1 MGSVGAAVWAEAVAE
16 GGVPV
21 AVGMRS
27 VLRALVGVKWTEASS
42 VAGSVMRNVRS
53 LVVRTKG
60 VGFNRSARTVRHVG
74 RSALDGEFER
84 EKCSSESSAV
94 EAWGEDC
101 GGRVGV
107 MTGMWG
113 RS

>member
-16 GGVPV
+16 GRVPV

-42 VAGSVMRNVRS
+42 VVGSVMRNVRS

-60 VGFNRSARTVRHVG
+60 VGFDRSARTVRHVV
-74 RSALDGEFER
+74 RDSWDG
-84 EKCSSESSAV
+84 
-94 EAWGEDC
+94 
-101 GGRVGV
+101 
-107 MTGMWG
+107 
-113 RS
+113 